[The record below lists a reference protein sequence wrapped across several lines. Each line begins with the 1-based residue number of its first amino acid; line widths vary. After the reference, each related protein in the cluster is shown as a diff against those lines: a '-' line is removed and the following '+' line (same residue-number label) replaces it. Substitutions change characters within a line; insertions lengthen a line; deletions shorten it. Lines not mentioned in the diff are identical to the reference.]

1 MQNKDDQSQGSN
13 YQPVNR
19 QWPDKMT
26 ISPDKLSVGWSTWLF
41 GNSNWKW
48 FLKKA
53 NKKRKK
59 ERKKILCLS
68 HFIILKLS
76 KIVNAKM
83 VKITGEQFFFEMF
96 PILQCKECLWI
107 QGNVFVFYWILLYNN
122 YQYFLYYFDWSQMSH
137 ELIFVIRNE
146 PWLS

>member
-1 MQNKDDQSQGSN
+1 MISHRAQ
-13 YQPVNR
+13 
-19 QWPDKMT
+19 T
-26 ISPDKLSVGWSTWLF
+26 ISQSTDSDRTRWPFLQTNFQLVGQLDCLGIAIESGF
-41 GNSNWKW
+41 K
-48 FLKKA
+48 KKA

-83 VKITGEQFFFEMF
+83 IKITGEQFFFEMF
-96 PILQCKECLWI
+96 PILQCKEFLWI

-122 YQYFLYYFDWSQMSH
+122 HQYFLYYFDWSQMSH